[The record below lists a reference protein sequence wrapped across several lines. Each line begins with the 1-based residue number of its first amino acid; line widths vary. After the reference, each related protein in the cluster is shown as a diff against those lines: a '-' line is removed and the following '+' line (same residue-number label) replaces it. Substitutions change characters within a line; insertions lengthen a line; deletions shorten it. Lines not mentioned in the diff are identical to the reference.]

1 MQSIWEIHKLSQSEQ
16 QVAKQLAETLNIS
29 EVSAGILVRRGLL
42 TPEAAHEF
50 ISPKLRNLSDP
61 FLMKDMDKAV
71 ERLCLAIDRNENILI
86 YGDYD
91 VDGTTAVALVYRF
104 LQNHYSNI
112 DFYIPDRYTEG
123 YGISYKGVDYA
134 EQHKCTLI
142 IALDCGIRNN
152 AQIDYAAQ
160 KGIDFIICD
169 HHLPGALLPAAVAV
183 LDPKRAD
190 CTFPCKDLSGCGV
203 GFCFVQAYAQK
214 KGISTDEL
222 MPLLE
227 LTAMSIASDIVPIV
241 GENRILAYHGLRV
254 INIKPSIGVASLL
267 QKAGLENSKVTIS
280 DLVYRIGP
288 RLNACGRI
296 ESGREAVQLLIT
308 QDAAVANRISASIDE
323 HNRDRKELDQKITA
337 EALQMLKDDPDNSK
351 RMTNVVCGKNW
362 HKGVVGIVA
371 SRLTESYYRPTIV
384 LTECDGIVSGSA
396 RSVANFDIYTA
407 IDSCHDLLDNFGGH
421 IFAAG
426 LSMKTENYPAF
437 RERFDK
443 YVREHILP
451 EQLQPTIQVEC
462 ELSFSDITN
471 KFFDILRCLE
481 PFGPGNP
488 NPLFITRGVTNH
500 HDTRAVGKTAEHL
513 KLDVTDNGIDSIKGI
528 AFGKGNLA
536 NYLLAG
542 EKIDICYSVEKN
554 VFQNC
559 ISLQIRAQDIH
570 YPADNKIILYT
581 NNTHH

>member
-1 MQSIWEIHKLSQSEQ
+1 MSIISMQSVWEIHKLSQSEK

-29 EVSAGILVRRGLL
+29 EVSATILVRRGLL
-42 TPEAAHEF
+42 TSEAAHEF

-71 ERLCLAIDRNENILI
+71 ERLCLAVDRNENILI

-134 EQHKCTLI
+134 ERNKCTLI

-152 AQIDYAAQ
+152 EQIDYAAK
-160 KGIDFIICD
+160 KGIDFIVCD
-169 HHLPGALLPAAVAV
+169 HHLPGAQLPAAVAV

-190 CTFPCKDLSGCGV
+190 CIFPCKDLSGCGV

-241 GENRILAYHGLRV
+241 GENRILAYHGLRM
-254 INIKPSIGVASLL
+254 INIKPSVGVASLL

-308 QDAAVANRISASIDE
+308 QDESVANRISESIDE
-323 HNRDRKELDQKITA
+323 HNRDRKELDQKIT
-337 EALQMLKDDPDNSK
+337 
-351 RMTNVVCGKNW
+351 C
-362 HKGVVGIVA
+362 
-371 SRLTESYYRPTIV
+371 
-384 LTECDGIVSGSA
+384 
-396 RSVANFDIYTA
+396 RSIAN
-407 IDSCHDLLDNFGGH
+407 
-421 IFAAG
+421 
-426 LSMKTENYPAF
+426 
-437 RERFDK
+437 
-443 YVREHILP
+443 
-451 EQLQPTIQVEC
+451 
-462 ELSFSDITN
+462 
-471 KFFDILRCLE
+471 
-481 PFGPGNP
+481 
-488 NPLFITRGVTNH
+488 
-500 HDTRAVGKTAEHL
+500 
-513 KLDVTDNGIDSIKGI
+513 
-528 AFGKGNLA
+528 
-536 NYLLAG
+536 
-542 EKIDICYSVEKN
+542 
-554 VFQNC
+554 
-559 ISLQIRAQDIH
+559 AQG
-570 YPADNKIILYT
+570 
-581 NNTHH
+581 